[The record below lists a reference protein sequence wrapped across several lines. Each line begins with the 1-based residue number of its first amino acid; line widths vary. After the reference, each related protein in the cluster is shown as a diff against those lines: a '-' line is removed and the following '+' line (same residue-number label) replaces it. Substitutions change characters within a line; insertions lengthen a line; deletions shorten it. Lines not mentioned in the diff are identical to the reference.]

1 MLHSLTNLKAREKGM
16 LLNMANAW
24 CTVYYISDQ
33 CVGGGEKTAILSHA
47 ASSCGAASKNAS
59 LPKVKS
65 ITKNRMAH
73 RGEMGN
79 LVTKSG

>member
-1 MLHSLTNLKAREKGM
+1 MTHLCRLNSLFYFRPM
-16 LLNMANAW
+16 
-24 CTVYYISDQ
+24 C
-33 CVGGGEKTAILSHA
+33 GGGEKTAILSHA

-73 RGEMGN
+73 SGEMGN